1 MRKMSFTNVG
11 TWVKFKRVLE
21 KRLGFASLWF
31 DLDCLFV
38 DYGCEERFYRFMH
51 NIKLVLVVEMGIGNC
66 FGLLVVG
73 LSVWVFSSVALT
85 RSL

>member
-1 MRKMSFTNVG
+1 MEMAIGNCFGLLVVG
-11 TWVKFKRVLE
+11 Q
-21 KRLGFASLWF
+21 
-31 DLDCLFV
+31 
-38 DYGCEERFYRFMH
+38 
-51 NIKLVLVVEMGIGNC
+51 VLVVEMGIGNC